1 MELRIVPYQIPEK
14 IEFNYEEIIQEMKPA
29 VNEKASIYYSDED
42 IPAAKKDRAKFN
54 TFKKAINDER
64 IRMKKEYMKP
74 FEEFEAK
81 VKDINALADKAV
93 IAIDKQIKEYEDNQ
107 KREKLDKIK
116 ALWTQMAVPEGLTMD
131 KVYEERMLN
140 TSFSMKKVETCF
152 ELAIGKFNRDMATL
166 AALPEFG
173 FEAQQVYISTFDIN
187 KALAEGQRMAQI
199 QKQKAEYEAE
209 QARRKAEEEAHKLH
223 EEAKKA
229 AMNQPVITGLDGGT
243 YVQDADKQ
251 GWTKHDV
258 PASEAPE
265 KEWVSFRALMTIEEA
280 LELRDFFNSRSI
292 EFEKMD
298 KKGLGE

>member
-14 IEFNYEEIIQEMKPA
+14 IEFNYEEIIQEIEPV
-29 VNEKASIYYSDED
+29 VNEKANIYYSDED
-42 IPAAKKDRAKFN
+42 IHVAKKDRAKFN

-199 QKQKAEYEAE
+199 QRQKAQYEAE

-223 EEAKKA
+223 EEAKEA
-229 AMNQPVITGLDGGT
+229 AMSQPVITGLDGGT

-258 PASEAPE
+258 PVSEAPE
-265 KEWVSFRALMTIEEA
+265 KEWVGFKALLSTEDA
-280 LELRDFFNSRSI
+280 LALRDFFKSRNI
-292 EFEKMD
+292 QFKAVEEN
-298 KKGLGE
+298 

>member
-14 IEFNYEEIIQEMKPA
+14 IEFNYEEIIQEMEPK

-42 IPAAKKDRAKFN
+42 IPVAKKDRAKFN

-116 ALWTQMAVPEGLTMD
+116 ALWTQMAVPEGLTME

-187 KALAEGQRMAQI
+187 KALAEGQRMARI
-199 QKQKAEYEAE
+199 QRQKAEYEAE
-209 QARRKAEEEAHKLH
+209 QARRKAEEEEE
-223 EEAKKA
+223 EEAKKVA
-229 AMNQPVITGLDGGT
+229 EQ
-243 YVQDADKQ
+243 
-251 GWTKHDV
+251 V
-258 PASEAPE
+258 PAEAVTAEEIAQSKQEYIEAASVNGVHVPKAPE
-265 KEWVSFRALMTIEEA
+265 KQWVAFQALLTTKQAMELKKFFDDRA
-280 LELRDFFNSRSI
+280 I
-292 EFEKMD
+292 EFKAIE
-298 KKGLGE
+298 KGLGE

>member
-14 IEFNYEEIIQEMKPA
+14 IEFNYEEIIQEMKPT

-42 IPAAKKDRAKFN
+42 IPVAKKDRAKFN
-54 TFKKAINDER
+54 AFKKAINDEK

-81 VKDINALADKAV
+81 VKDINTLADKAV

-116 ALWTQMAVPEGLTMD
+116 ALWTQMSVPEGLTME

-199 QKQKAEYEAE
+199 QRQKAEYEAE
-209 QARRKAEEEAHKLH
+209 QARRKAEEEAKKVAEQVPVEVVTA
-223 EEAKKA
+223 EEIAQSKQEYIEA
-229 AMNQPVITGLDGGT
+229 ASANGIHVM
-243 YVQDADKQ
+243 
-251 GWTKHDV
+251 
-258 PASEAPE
+258 EAPA
-265 KEWVSFRALMTIEEA
+265 KQWVGFKALLSTEDA
-280 LELRDFFNSRSI
+280 LALRDFFKSRNI
-292 EFEKMD
+292 QFKAVEEN
-298 KKGLGE
+298 

>member
-14 IEFNYEEIIQEMKPA
+14 IEFNYEEIIQEMKPT

-42 IPAAKKDRAKFN
+42 IPVAKKDRAKFN
-54 TFKKAINDER
+54 AFKKAINDER

-81 VKDINALADKAV
+81 VKDINTLADKAV

-107 KREKLDKIK
+107 KREKLKKIK

-199 QKQKAEYEAE
+199 QKQKAEYETE
-209 QARRKAEEEAHKLH
+209 QARRKAEEETRKLH
-223 EEAKKA
+223 EEAKEA
-229 AMNQPVITGLDGGT
+229 AMSQPVITGLDG
-243 YVQDADKQ
+243 QSMMCLSLK
-251 GWTKHDV
+251 
-258 PASEAPE
+258 
-265 KEWVSFRALMTIEEA
+265 L
-280 LELRDFFNSRSI
+280 L
-292 EFEKMD
+292 
-298 KKGLGE
+298 KKSG

>member
-14 IEFNYEEIIQEMKPA
+14 IEFNYEEIIQEMKPT

-42 IPAAKKDRAKFN
+42 IPVAKKDRAKFN
-54 TFKKAINDER
+54 AFKKAINDEK

-93 IAIDKQIKEYEDNQ
+93 IAIDKQIKEYEGNQ

-116 ALWTQMAVPEGLTMD
+116 ALWTQMAVPEGLTME

-152 ELAIGKFNRDMATL
+152 ELAISKFNRDMATL

-199 QKQKAEYEAE
+199 QRQKAEYEAE
-209 QARRKAEEEAHKLH
+209 QARRKAEEEA
-223 EEAKKA
+223 KKA
-229 AMNQPVITGLDGGT
+229 TEQVPVEVVTAEEIA
-243 YVQDADKQ
+243 QSKQ
-251 GWTKHDV
+251 EYIEA
-258 PASEAPE
+258 ASANGIHVMEAPA
-265 KEWVSFRALMTIEEA
+265 KQWVGFKALLSTEDA
-280 LELRDFFNSRSI
+280 LALRDFFKSRNI
-292 EFEKMD
+292 QFKAVEEN
-298 KKGLGE
+298 

>member
-14 IEFNYEEIIQEMKPA
+14 IEFNYEEIIQEIEPV

-42 IPAAKKDRAKFN
+42 IPVAKKDRAKFN

-187 KALAEGQRMAQI
+187 KALAEGQRMTQI
-199 QKQKAEYEAE
+199 QRQKAEYEAE
-209 QARRKAEEEAHKLH
+209 QARRKAEEEA
-223 EEAKKA
+223 KKA
-229 AMNQPVITGLDGGT
+229 AEQ
-243 YVQDADKQ
+243 
-251 GWTKHDV
+251 V
-258 PASEAPE
+258 PAEVVTAEEIAQSKQEYIDAASVNGVHVMEAE
-265 KEWVSFRALMTIEEA
+265 KQWVAFQALLTMEQAMELKKFFDDRA
-280 LELRDFFNSRSI
+280 I
-292 EFEKMD
+292 EFKEI
-298 KKGLGE
+298 

>member
-14 IEFNYEEIIQEMKPA
+14 IEFNYEEIIQEMEPK
-29 VNEKASIYYSDED
+29 VNEKARIYYSDED
-42 IPAAKKDRAKFN
+42 IPVAKKDRAKFN

-116 ALWTQMAVPEGLTMD
+116 ALWTQMAVPEGLTME

-152 ELAIGKFNRDMATL
+152 ELAISKFNRDMATL

-199 QKQKAEYEAE
+199 QRQKAEHEAE
-209 QARRKAEEEAHKLH
+209 QARRKAEEEAKKVAEQVPVEVVTA
-223 EEAKKA
+223 EEIAQSKQEYIEA
-229 AMNQPVITGLDGGT
+229 ASVNGV
-243 YVQDADKQ
+243 
-251 GWTKHDV
+251 HV
-258 PASEAPE
+258 PKAPE
-265 KEWVSFRALMTIEEA
+265 KQWVAFQALLTTEQAMELKKFFDDRA
-280 LELRDFFNSRSI
+280 I
-292 EFEKMD
+292 EFKEI
-298 KKGLGE
+298 